1 MKLSTKDQN
10 LLDKK
15 GISVKKIE
23 QQVEIFK
30 TGLPFI
36 NLKRAATVDDGILK
50 LNDAEKDQFISL
62 YDSSKENIDIV
73 KFVPASGAA
82 TRMFKFL
89 FQFLKSYQSKDE
101 SINAYINRKKALDIS
116 LFFIGLEKLPF
127 YNDVI
132 QHLKN
137 TKPHYSQ
144 LTLEEQ
150 RIEFVKALLEENQL
164 LLDDPYRQIYS
175 KYFFYPGFF

>member
-89 FQFLKSYQSKDE
+89 FQFLTSYQSKGCAPGRRQGCSS
-101 SINAYINRKKALDIS
+101 SILLS
-116 LFFIGLEKLPF
+116 
-127 YNDVI
+127 
-132 QHLKN
+132 
-137 TKPHYSQ
+137 
-144 LTLEEQ
+144 EET
-150 RIEFVKALLEENQL
+150 
-164 LLDDPYRQIYS
+164 
-175 KYFFYPGFF
+175 